1 MADDPRPAS
10 EPIPGPQL
18 LMDEVILLLI
28 VGLVVPTVIYI
39 AWGLLSLA
47 RVPAFVCVRRPSEP
61 APGTRVRNPGGT
73 IRCAIAVW

>member
-47 RVPAFVCVRRPSEP
+47 RVPAFVR
-61 APGTRVRNPGGT
+61 
-73 IRCAIAVW
+73 